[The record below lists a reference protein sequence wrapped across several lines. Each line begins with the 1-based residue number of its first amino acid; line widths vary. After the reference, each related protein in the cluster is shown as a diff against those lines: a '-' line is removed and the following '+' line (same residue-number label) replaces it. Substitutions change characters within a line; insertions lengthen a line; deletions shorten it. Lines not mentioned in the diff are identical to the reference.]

1 MARRPKDLLQH
12 LSDALG
18 TPPALDVDYCEKV
31 IDATANY
38 NRTLIGAYCLLAVG
52 TLLLLFLVEM
62 SPWAGAALLASW
74 LIFVIGVLHTTLH
87 MMAYHKM
94 LLMADALKHGE
105 EIVDS
110 DVDREK
116 ASPEAL
122 LRVEATAKGLHRTK
136 SEYLLF
142 GFLAAGGAI
151 ALEHWSYAWR
161 AAAALGGLAAAVL
174 VLFVIRRVLE
184 GILRR
189 YGNDE
194 EDEDSNDYEDE
205 EANDRA

>member
-1 MARRPKDLLQH
+1 MH
-12 LSDALG
+12 LSEALG
-18 TPPALDVDYCEKV
+18 GPPVPDGDYYEKV
-31 IDATANY
+31 IDTTAGY
-38 NRTLIGAYCLLAVG
+38 NRMLIGVYSLLAAGVVF
-52 TLLLLFLVEM
+52 LLFLVEM
-62 SPWAGAALLASW
+62 SPWAGAALLASG

-122 LRVEATAKGLHRTK
+122 LRAEATAKGLHRTK
-136 SEYLLF
+136 SEYMLF

-189 YGNDE
+189 YGNE
-194 EDEDSNDYEDE
+194 E
-205 EANDRA
+205 EANDRV

>member
-1 MARRPKDLLQH
+1 MAKRRSDLLRH
-12 LSDALG
+12 LSQALG
-18 TPPALDVDYCEKV
+18 HSPLLQMDLYEKV

-38 NRTLIGAYCLLAVG
+38 NRTLIGAYSLLAVG
-52 TLLLLFLVEM
+52 TVFLLFFVEM

-105 EIVDS
+105 ELVDS
-110 DVDREK
+110 DVDRER

-122 LRVEATAKGLHRTK
+122 LRTEVTAKGLHRTK

-142 GFLAAGGAI
+142 GFLAAGSAI

-161 AAAALGGLAAAVL
+161 AAAVLGGLVAAVL
-174 VLFVIRRVLE
+174 VLFLILRVLE
-184 GILRR
+184 GVLRR
-189 YGNDE
+189 SGNDE
-194 EDEDSNDYEDE
+194 EDDEDYDE